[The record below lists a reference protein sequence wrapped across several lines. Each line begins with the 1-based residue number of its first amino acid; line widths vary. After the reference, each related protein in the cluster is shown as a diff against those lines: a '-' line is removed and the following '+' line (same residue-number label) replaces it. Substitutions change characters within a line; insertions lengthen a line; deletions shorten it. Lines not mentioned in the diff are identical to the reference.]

1 MEREPGQ
8 SPSDIEVAKLA
19 TELGVIAAVKFPQLR
34 PTA

>member
-1 MEREPGQ
+1 MVREPAHP
-8 SPSDIEVAKLA
+8 PSDIEVAKLA